1 MHEGHL
7 CDRTIPIKSLNYS
20 MSFIPKISFPEKIL
34 PRTWLQLFTTD
45 LREKQ
50 LLTTLKAKANA
61 DRSFT
66 ERVAD
71 FITTISGSFT
81 FLAFN
86 AAFFAVW
93 ILINTGKLSIVSP
106 FDPFPFSL
114 LTTIVSLE
122 AIILAI
128 IVLVSQN
135 RAGKIDDLREEMHL
149 QINLIAEKEITKLIQ
164 LHVLLLKKNGIDISE
179 DAELQEML
187 KPIMAESLETQ
198 LRDEIGK

>member
-1 MHEGHL
+1 M
-7 CDRTIPIKSLNYS
+7 K
-20 MSFIPKISFPEKIL
+20 FIPKISFPEKLL
-34 PRTWLQLFTTD
+34 PHTWLKLFTTTN

-61 DRSFT
+61 ERAFT

-86 AAFFAVW
+86 ALFFAVW
-93 ILINTGKLSIVSP
+93 ILINTGKLTIVNS

-164 LHVLLLKKNGIDISE
+164 LQIILMEKSGIDLSK
-179 DAELQEML
+179 DVELQEML
-187 KPIMAESLETQ
+187 KPIMAENLEIQ

>member
-1 MHEGHL
+1 M
-7 CDRTIPIKSLNYS
+7 K
-20 MSFIPKISFPEKIL
+20 FIPKISFPEKLL
-34 PRTWLQLFTTD
+34 PHTWLELFTTTN

-61 DRSFT
+61 ERTFT

-93 ILINTGKLSIVSP
+93 ILINTGKLSIVGA

-164 LHVLLLKKNGIDISE
+164 LQILLLEKNGVDTSK

-187 KPIMAESLETQ
+187 KPMMADTLENK
-198 LRDEIGK
+198 LKKEIN

>member
-1 MHEGHL
+1 
-7 CDRTIPIKSLNYS
+7 
-20 MSFIPKISFPEKIL
+20 MSFIPKISLPNKII
-34 PRTWLQLFTTD
+34 PRTWLAVFNAN
-45 LREKQ
+45 LREKK

-61 DRSFT
+61 ERGFT
-66 ERVAD
+66 ERLAD
-71 FITTISGSFT
+71 LITTLSGSFT
-81 FLAFN
+81 FLALN
-86 AAFFAVW
+86 AAFFAAW
-93 ILINTGKLSIVSP
+93 ILINTGILPVMQQ

-164 LHVLLLKKNGIDISE
+164 LQVLLMEKSGIDISK
-179 DAELQEML
+179 DVELQEML
-187 KPIMAESLETQ
+187 KPIMADNMEATLKK
-198 LRDEIGK
+198 EID